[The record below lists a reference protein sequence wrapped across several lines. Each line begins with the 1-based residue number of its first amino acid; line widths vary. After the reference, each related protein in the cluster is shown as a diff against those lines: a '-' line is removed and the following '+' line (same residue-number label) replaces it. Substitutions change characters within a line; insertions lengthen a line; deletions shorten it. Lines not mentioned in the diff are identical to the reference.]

1 MRDAINL
8 YAMIVTAALPYAV
21 TFAIGNLIVGTFMR
35 MAFGGKIEFK

>member
-8 YAMIVTAALPYAV
+8 YAMIVTAALHYAV